1 MKNVI
6 NYIQITIFAGFS
18 FIKTNK
24 AEAEGSANQFSTYP
38 RLTSQNNLFLLTP
51 EF

>member
-6 NYIQITIFAGFS
+6 NYIQLTIFAGFS

-24 AEAEGSANQFSTYP
+24 AEEEEAYP

>member
-6 NYIQITIFAGFS
+6 NYIQLTIFAGFS

-24 AEAEGSANQFSTYP
+24 AEAVQT
-38 RLTSQNNLFLLTP
+38 NLALIRV
-51 EF
+51 

>member
-6 NYIQITIFAGFS
+6 NYIQLTIFAGFS

-24 AEAEGSANQFSTYP
+24 AEAEEVQT
-38 RLTSQNNLFLLTP
+38 NLALIRV
-51 EF
+51 